1 MAKEKINS
9 VAFDLGGVL
18 AYRDLSC
25 LTEEERMLVD
35 VYMNRN
41 SIQDEEL
48 VRYAASKMSE
58 IFIKVYKL
66 KGDAIPTL
74 DMLKDEKITPAIWT
88 NNVKMIDDWFEAVGL
103 YRYIRR
109 EDIVNSFYIGVDKPN
124 LEFYRRA
131 LEIIKKHRNQVLFVD
146 DSKRNVEGAKEIGIP
161 SLVYREEDKLSDV
174 VQDELRRKRL

>member
-1 MAKEKINS
+1 MEKINT

-25 LTEEERMLVD
+25 LTEEEKKLLE

-41 SIQDEEL
+41 CIQDEEL
-48 VRYAASKMSE
+48 VRYATSRMSE
-58 IFIKVYKL
+58 IFIKMYKL
-66 KGDAIPTL
+66 RKDTIPTL
-74 DMLKDEKITPAIWT
+74 DMLKEERITPSIWT
-88 NNVKMIDDWFEAVGL
+88 NNVKMIDDWFSAVGL

-109 EDIVNSFYIGVDKPN
+109 EDIVNSFYISTDKPN

-131 LEIIKKHRNQVLFVD
+131 LEIIKKHRNQVLFID
-146 DSKRNVEGAKEIGIP
+146 DNKRNVEGAEVLGIP
-161 SLVYREEDKLSDV
+161 SLVYHEEDTLSEV